1 MIWGILSANCT
12 SVFRWHFFFFKTP
25 EQGWRKAASD
35 TSVKSTHS
43 PSQKFLKG
51 QIVDIYADCPIQ
63 TLLGLPAVWLGT
75 KAKPAP
81 QQQRLCP
88 SRELHLNARLILAS
102 DRSNMALTPPPSTF
116 HLLWYLKGQGSGCYS
131 GGSNSHMSDTGL
143 WKCVKW
149 HHSFIEQI
157 LTSTCSADVC
167 ESVWHSGQK
176 CGPWSQTAWVK
187 FWLCR
192 LPAGVALDKLILNH
206 SGLQSPP
213 L

>member
-1 MIWGILSANCT
+1 MIWGIFSANCT

-51 QIVDIYADCPIQ
+51 QKVGIYADCPIQ

-116 HLLWYLKGQGSGCYS
+116 HLLWYLKGSGVWLLFRRFRF
-131 GGSNSHMSDTGL
+131 SHEWYGPLKM
-143 WKCVKW
+143 CQVA
-149 HHSFIEQI
+149 SFIYWTNTYEH
-157 LTSTCSADVC
+157 L
-167 ESVWHSGQK
+167 
-176 CGPWSQTAWVK
+176 
-187 FWLCR
+187 LCR
-192 LPAGVALDKLILNH
+192 CLWEWVA
-206 SGLQSPP
+206 
-213 L
+213 